1 MPLERIG
8 VEVWTN
14 LGSEKLLLSMT
25 VVPMLFIVRDLE
37 CFSGEHDRFV
47 VELNVE
53 FVPEQDRFRSDSAS
67 GTKNKSC

>member
-14 LGSEKLLLSMT
+14 LGGETLLLSMT
-25 VVPMLFIVRDLE
+25 VVPMLFIDRDLE

>member
-14 LGSEKLLLSMT
+14 LGGETLLLSMT
-25 VVPMLFIVRDLE
+25 VVPVLFKVRDLE

-47 VELNVE
+47 VELKVE